1 MLVGVKGFI
10 HTTKQGNVLL
20 IYVLPIIDV
29 KLHQHEILSQYK
41 ENKEMFEKKNV
52 DNLWKHEPYDGTI
65 EHWLK
70 LILT

>member
-1 MLVGVKGFI
+1 VGVKGFI

-52 DNLWKHEPYDGTI
+52 DNL
-65 EHWLK
+65 
-70 LILT
+70 